1 MCSGFKQSPR
11 SRPPHRPATCRPPP
25 TARSTQAL
33 DHRCKLRQLL
43 PGIMLID
50 RDRATRNYYQRGWAR
65 TTSICRAAAGR
76 HSLKSSSSPLAE
88 IIEMKTVSLDLVDR
102 VIFSCEFQLLL
113 VPPQR
118 FLFEVSYPSALKAHA
133 SRHRRQSSCIRRWRI
148 RNEGTVECFVHAVMT
163 SCRRSASE
171 IICVHCLSPDKYR
184 RTRLQKERAPQ
195 PRPSPLYLQNP
206 TRIPILGF

>member
-1 MCSGFKQSPR
+1 MLPLSGSGHAELLAWVGKNDIDL
-11 SRPPHRPATCRPPP
+11 
-25 TARSTQAL
+25 QAA
-33 DHRCKLRQLL
+33 
-43 PGIMLID
+43 
-50 RDRATRNYYQRGWAR
+50 RAT
-65 TTSICRAAAGR
+65 AGR
-76 HSLKSSSSPLAE
+76 HPLKSSSSSSSSSSSQRSLTL
-88 IIEMKTVSLDLVDR
+88 KTVSLDLVDR

-148 RNEGTVECFVHAVMT
+148 RNEGTVECFVRAVMT

-184 RTRLQKERAPQ
+184 RTRLQKERAL

-206 TRIPILGF
+206 TRIPILGFWR